1 MRCVSL
7 LMVGAC
13 GVKSARKA
21 LAHYDRPIEI
31 FKGLGGGMLR
41 ILTSYMFV
49 AVLAVVA
56 NSADAAKPFCGD
68 QNCSNKETAAS
79 CPSDCGSVGVC
90 GDGVCGSLESCSDC
104 ETDCG
109 VCPPPPPS
117 GGCNNNGVCNTGEDC
132 VSCPS
137 DCQGK
142 LDGKKSAR
150 FCCGDTGANGSSCT
164 ASEVCL
170 STQCGVQACGD
181 GSLDFLD
188 GEECD
193 DGNVVSG
200 DGCSAFCTLEP
211 EPMCGDGQQDT
222 GEQCDDGNL
231 IDGDGCSAQCEIE
244 LPVCGNGLVEAGEQC
259 DDGNTNNGDGCDAS
273 CLIENTGAIVP
284 AFQFN
289 VGDSIGEAQSADGVL
304 GSINHRSVWST
315 GYDNGDIVTTLNE
328 RFESSNPE
336 AYLENNSVRDPTFN
350 KAISGSTMAD
360 FASQAQR
367 VREEVATLGASG
379 PGQVTVLL
387 GGNDVCAPS
396 MDTMTPLNVFEEQF
410 RQGLMQLAEDAT
422 LQQSKIH
429 VSAIPA
435 IYWLWASHAEDWWGW
450 CSTFIW
456 PFVPCQNLVDAAA
469 SGNFGDDFQE
479 QWVSDDCAS
488 SASRNNPDVVNPDD
502 GANCQRRKEFHRRI
516 RDDYNPRLEAVVDE
530 YRAQGL
536 LPNAQYVDIFEARFE
551 QRHTSSGDCFHPSLE
566 GQALLAREEYCRSE
580 LGQGDAT
587 CE

>member
-1 MRCVSL
+1 
-7 LMVGAC
+7 
-13 GVKSARKA
+13 
-21 LAHYDRPIEI
+21 
-31 FKGLGGGMLR
+31 
-41 ILTSYMFV
+41 
-49 AVLAVVA
+49 
-56 NSADAAKPFCGD
+56 
-68 QNCSNKETAAS
+68 
-79 CPSDCGSVGVC
+79 
-90 GDGVCGSLESCSDC
+90 
-104 ETDCG
+104 
-109 VCPPPPPS
+109 
-117 GGCNNNGVCNTGEDC
+117 
-132 VSCPS
+132 
-137 DCQGK
+137 
-142 LDGKKSAR
+142 
-150 FCCGDTGANGSSCT
+150 
-164 ASEVCL
+164 
-170 STQCGVQACGD
+170 VQACGD

-396 MDTMTPLNVFEEQF
+396 MDTCPLFPPSI
-410 RQGLMQLAEDAT
+410 GSGPLMLKIGGDGVPRSSGHLYLARILSMLRHRAT
-422 LQQSKIH
+422 
-429 VSAIPA
+429 SATIFKSNGSVMIARLP
-435 IYWLWASHAEDWWGW
+435 
-450 CSTFIW
+450 
-456 PFVPCQNLVDAAA
+456 PLVT
-469 SGNFGDDFQE
+469 
-479 QWVSDDCAS
+479 
-488 SASRNNPDVVNPDD
+488 
-502 GANCQRRKEFHRRI
+502 I
-516 RDDYNPRLEAVVDE
+516 R
-530 YRAQGL
+530 
-536 LPNAQYVDIFEARFE
+536 
-551 QRHTSSGDCFHPSLE
+551 TSSIQTMVRTASVVKSFIDEFVMITIPGSKQSLMSIGPRVCCRMHSTLIFLRLGLSSVIRAVE
-566 GQALLAREEYCRSE
+566 IAFTPAWRARLCWQGKNIVALNSGREMQHASK
-580 LGQGDAT
+580 G
-587 CE
+587 